1 MALKAKNVKFK
12 AQIVSPSARQIT
24 PLALWTLTAEPFV
37 IVILDIKVKDVNNVP
52 MIKYAK
58 MEVTVLKMF
67 MANFGANAHRV
78 RKNKITRKNFFF
90 QNVQK
95 LIYFSRKKYL
105 FLHQDLLVR
114 GAILIFVIM
123 LNVKMVGLVFLHL
136 MVPNANV
143 LRTSKALF
151 AKTMPAKD
159 IVNMVERL
167 MGNCNHRGTINVIVI
182 VLLALLDCIA
192 KKIRVLPFN
201 VSMEAIV
208 PSSEAV
214 KYAIAH

>member
-52 MIKYAK
+52 MIKCAK
-58 MEVTVLKMF
+58 MEVTVKKTF

-78 RKNKITRKNFFF
+78 RKNKISRKNFLL
-90 QNVQK
+90 NVQK

-123 LNVKMVGLVFLHL
+123 LNVKMVGLVFLRL
-136 MVPNANV
+136 MVPNVNV

-159 IVNMVERL
+159 IVNMVEL
-167 MGNCNHRGTINVIVI
+167 PMGNCNHRGTINVIVI
-182 VLLALLDCIA
+182 VLLVLLDCIA

-208 PSSEAV
+208 PS
-214 KYAIAH
+214 

>member
-1 MALKAKNVKFK
+1 
-12 AQIVSPSARQIT
+12 
-24 PLALWTLTAEPFV
+24 
-37 IVILDIKVKDVNNVP
+37 
-52 MIKYAK
+52 
-58 MEVTVLKMF
+58 
-67 MANFGANAHRV
+67 MANFGANAHQV
-78 RKNKITRKNFFF
+78 RQNKITRKNFFL
-90 QNVQK
+90 NVQK

-123 LNVKMVGLVFLHL
+123 LNVKMVGLVFLRL

-159 IVNMVERL
+159 IVNMVEL
-167 MGNCNHRGTINVIVI
+167 PMGNCNHRGTINVIVI
-182 VLLALLDCIA
+182 VLLVLLDCVA

-201 VSMEAIV
+201 ASMEAIV

-214 KYAIAH
+214 KYVIAH